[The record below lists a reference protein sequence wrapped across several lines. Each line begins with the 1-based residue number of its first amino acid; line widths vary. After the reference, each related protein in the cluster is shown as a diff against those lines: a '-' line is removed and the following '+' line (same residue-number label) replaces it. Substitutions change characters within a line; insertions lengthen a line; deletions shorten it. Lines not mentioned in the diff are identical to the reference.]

1 LLSVGEKAISS
12 VIEAGVG
19 VVQVMVFLG
28 SNLIHL
34 RSSRKL
40 RECFGEAD
48 VGVVQRGKGIGVGEL
63 CVGVKGGGCGCGEV
77 IV

>member
-1 LLSVGEKAISS
+1 VLLSVGEKAISS

-19 VVQVMVFLG
+19 VVQVIVFLG
-28 SNLIHL
+28 SNLINL

-48 VGVVQRGKGIGVGEL
+48 V
-63 CVGVKGGGCGCGEV
+63 
-77 IV
+77 